1 MLDTVS
7 RGLDLL
13 AAGLRPYIFRQ
24 ATVDHR
30 DERTRNSIESGDAQF
45 LLVFMWDHWNDV
57 FRHDLSFVERSLVSE
72 LRDFRNRWAH
82 QDSFTEHDIYRV
94 LDDVERLLRAVKSDR
109 LAEATDLRR
118 ESLDR
123 LWQAEVGNL
132 KPNNRLQAVWP
143 YLLCFSSAAAVSLAL
158 MRYLIS
164 PWDWI
169 LSFLVTMGFFRVA
182 WHQARREAIR
192 TPGPRECS
200 QCGRIVYTIDCP
212 YCDPATLL
220 AAVERDQPVSK
231 PQSVLQTAQIAMER

>member
-1 MLDTVS
+1 MRDTVS

-30 DERTRNSIESGDAQF
+30 DERTRNSIESGDVQF

-82 QDSFTEHDIYRV
+82 QESFTEHDVYRV
-94 LDDVERLLRAVKSDR
+94 LDNVERLLRAVKSDR
-109 LAEATDLRR
+109 LAAATDLRR

-123 LWQAEVGNL
+123 LWQAEVGSL
-132 KPNNRLQAVWP
+132 KPASRLQAFWP
-143 YLLCFSSAAAVSLAL
+143 YLLCFTSAAALSLAFL
-158 MRYLIS
+158 RYLIS

-169 LSFLVTMGFFRVA
+169 LSILVTVGLLRLA
-182 WHQARREAIR
+182 WHQSRREAIL

-200 QCGRIVYTIDCP
+200 NCSRIVYTIECP
-212 YCDPATLL
+212 YCHPETLNATH
-220 AAVERDQPVSK
+220 ETDQTESK
-231 PQSVLQTAQIAMER
+231 PLAFL